1 MDISPLSE
9 VRILENKNVLS
20 ALSGGIFLSEINLAG
35 THDSATAFCAFSRLA
50 KCQSHTFKEQLEMGV
65 RLLDIRLCR
74 TGNRFYLVHG
84 KANCYRDASKKERLS
99 FDEVFAVLQAFL
111 RENPRET
118 VVLSIKQDRGYLQK
132 PFFKAFYNQYIRPQK
147 NLWYLEN
154 RVPRLSECC
163 GKLVLLR
170 RCKKSADFEE
180 KAFCGLDFSVWED
193 QASRTETSP
202 LTVTLSADCR
212 AAVQDRYRL
221 APEIK
226 WNDCEKPFLE
236 SAQTSPHGICLHY
249 LSTCGGGGVPEEN
262 AVYVNA
268 QFSSYPL
275 PKDRACGWFF
285 LDFPTEA
292 LCDKIMRSNLELWRN
307 QA

>member
-1 MDISPLSE
+1 M
-9 VRILENKNVLS
+9 ENKNVLS
-20 ALSGGIFLSEINLAG
+20 ALSGGIFLSQINLAG

-50 KCQSHTFKEQLEMGV
+50 KCQSHTFREQLEMGV

-74 TGNRFYLVHG
+74 TGNRFYFVHG

-99 FDEVFAVLQAFL
+99 FDEVFAVLKAFL
-111 RENPRET
+111 QENPRET
-118 VVLSIKQDRGYLQK
+118 VVLSVKQDRGYLQK
-132 PFFKAFYNQYIRPQK
+132 PFFDAFYSKYIRGQET
-147 NLWYLEN
+147 LWFLEN

-170 RCKKSADFEE
+170 RCKKAESFESE
-180 KAFCGLDFSVWED
+180 NRCGLDFSVWED
-193 QASRTETSP
+193 QASRTETAP

-226 WNDCEKPFLE
+226 WNGCEKPFLE
-236 SAQTSPHGICLHY
+236 SACPSPREMYLHY
-249 LSTCGGGGVPEEN
+249 LSTCGGNGIPEEN

-268 QFSSYPL
+268 QFADFPL

-292 LCDKIMRSNLELWRN
+292 LCDKIMRSNWALWGDKV
-307 QA
+307 

>member
-1 MDISPLSE
+1 M
-9 VRILENKNVLS
+9 ENKNVLS
-20 ALSGGIFLSEINLAG
+20 ALSGGIYLSELNLAG

-50 KCQSHTFKEQLEMGV
+50 KCQTHTFREQLNMGV

-84 KANCYRDASKKERLS
+84 KANCYRDASKKDRLT
-99 FDEVFAVLQAFL
+99 FDEVFGILKAFL
-111 RENPRET
+111 QENPRET
-118 VVLSIKQDRGYLQK
+118 VVLSIKQDRGCLQK
-132 PFFKAFYNQYIRPQK
+132 PFFKAFYNQYIRGQE

-170 RCKKSADFEE
+170 RCKKAESFEDTN
-180 KAFCGLDFSVWED
+180 ACGLDFSVWED
-193 QASRTETSP
+193 QASRTETVP
-202 LTVTLSADCR
+202 LTVTQSADCC
-212 AAVQDRYRL
+212 ASVQDRYRL
-221 APEIK
+221 APERK
-226 WNDCEKPFLE
+226 WMDCEKPFLE
-236 SAQTSPHGICLHY
+236 SARPSPHKIYLHY

-268 QFSSYPL
+268 QFSEYPL
-275 PKDRACGWFF
+275 LKDRACGWFF

-292 LCDKIMRSNLELWRN
+292 LCDKIMRSNLDLWGDKV
-307 QA
+307 

>member
-1 MDISPLSE
+1 MES
-9 VRILENKNVLS
+9 KNVLS

-50 KCQSHTFKEQLEMGV
+50 KCQAHTFREQLRMGV

-74 TGNRFYLVHG
+74 TGGRFYLVHG
-84 KANCYRDASKKERLS
+84 KANCYRDESKKERLS

-132 PFFKAFYNQYIRPQK
+132 SFFKAFYNRYIRGQET
-147 NLWYLEN
+147 LWFLEN

-170 RCKKSADFEE
+170 RCKKDKNFENTDL
-180 KAFCGLDFSVWED
+180 CGLDFSVWKD
-193 QASRTETSP
+193 QASRTEIAP

-226 WNDCEKPFLE
+226 WEACEKPFLT
-236 SAQTSPHGICLHY
+236 SARPSPHEICLHY

-268 QFSSYPL
+268 QFSEYSL
-275 PKDRACGWFF
+275 PENRACGWFF

-292 LCDKIMRSNLELWRN
+292 LCDKIMRSNLKLWGN
-307 QA
+307 QV

>member
-1 MDISPLSE
+1 M
-9 VRILENKNVLS
+9 ENKNVLS

-50 KCQSHTFKEQLEMGV
+50 KCQAHTFEEQLRMGV

-74 TGNRFYLVHG
+74 MGNRFYLVHG
-84 KANCYRDASKKERLS
+84 KANCYRNETKEERLS
-99 FDEVFAVLQAFL
+99 FDEVFEVLKAFL

-118 VVLSIKQDRGYLQK
+118 VVLSVKQDRGYLQK
-132 PFFKAFYNQYIRPQK
+132 SFFKAFYNQYIRPQE

-163 GKLVLLR
+163 GKLVLMR
-170 RCKKSADFEE
+170 RCKKAESFESANS
-180 KAFCGLDFSVWED
+180 CGLDFSVWED

-236 SAQTSPHGICLHY
+236 SVRPSSHEICLHY
-249 LSTCGGGGVPEEN
+249 LSTCGGSGVPEEN
-262 AVYVNA
+262 AVYVNT
-268 QFSSYPL
+268 QFADYPL

-292 LCDKIMRSNLELWRN
+292 LCDKIMRSNLTLWGDKL
-307 QA
+307 